1 LVELKS
7 PRSSVDRA
15 AVS

>member
-1 LVELKS
+1 LRSS